1 MHQFTQ
7 KALSAVVALT
17 LASSLTACNKEDEG
31 TESTTPS
38 SEAVASSAES
48 SGEASSDKAETV
60 VIKHAY
66 GESEFQF
73 APDRP
78 VAVRNAVDALL
89 ALGIKPVAF
98 VGLESELKQPWRK
111 ELLEDVEFIPYDDA
125 ALEKV
130 LSYKPNLV
138 IGDQWVVGQEFYDL
152 VSPYAPVVAPK
163 NKARGEGND
172 WHYRNEVLGKIYGKE
187 AEAKKIETNYK
198 EMIEKAKADFPDLE
212 GKTVL
217 SADLTGDGTV
227 NVVVDPDDP
236 SYYLFRDL
244 GMTVPQ
250 AVKDDLLPQTDYG
263 RVKIS
268 YEEIKYLDADM
279 LILGAMGMSKEDAY
293 AKLDEIPG
301 LKELPVFQKGHVL
314 LDEAGAN
321 NQAMSKPT
329 ALNREW
335 LLDYVRPYLE
345 KIGK

>member
-1 MHQFTQ
+1 MRQFTQ
-7 KALSAVVALT
+7 KAFSAVVALA
-17 LASSLTACNKEDEG
+17 LASSLTACNKEDEA
-31 TESTTPS
+31 TKSTATT
-38 SEAVASSAES
+38 SEAEATSKEASTEAASAET
-48 SGEASSDKAETV
+48 DKI

-66 GESEFQF
+66 GESEFQP

-98 VGLESELKQPWRK
+98 VGIESELKQPWRK
-111 ELLEDVEFIPYDDA
+111 ELLKDVEFIPYDDA

-130 LSYKPNLV
+130 LAYKPNLV
-138 IGDQWVVGQEFYDL
+138 IGDQWVVGQEFYDM

-187 AEAKKIETNYK
+187 AEAKKIESDYK
-198 EMIEKAKADFPDLE
+198 EMIEKAKADLPNLE

-217 SADLTGDGTV
+217 SADFTADGTV

-244 GMTVPQ
+244 GMTVPK
-250 AVKDDLLPQTDYG
+250 AVQDDLLSRASSG
-263 RVKIS
+263 RVQIS
-268 YEEIKYLDADM
+268 YEEIKYLDADL
-279 LILGAMGMSKEDAY
+279 LILGATGMTKEEAY
-293 AKLDEIPG
+293 AKVDEVPG
-301 LKELPVFQKGHVL
+301 LKELPCFQKDHVL
-314 LDEAGAN
+314 FDEAGAN

-335 LLDYVRPYLE
+335 LLNYVRPNLE